1 MVFRKEKSSSKSVVC
16 DEHFGTQYRQD
27 DGQFMDSA
35 YTDDSCV
42 SLVTE
47 DDDDEG
53 SIKGIFAPTDV
64 IESNSYCLGE
74 IYFNHSS
81 SKMHDEKSE
90 RMDNMSVCTDVD
102 ALDNLINVD
111 RINNIKKT
119 LSRIYDE
126 QLSEIMTMLHERS
139 VKCQEKLDCSLNSSG
154 KSGQILP
161 AHKMSPKSKEKLRQ
175 KCKTSHAAQH
185 PSTAGKV
192 DTSSLCRTSCVEE
205 TENISSLTVL
215 ARTLNKNYG
224 VGTCCVP

>member
-16 DEHFGTQYRQD
+16 DEHFGTRYRQD
-27 DGQFMDSA
+27 DGQFMDST

-47 DDDDEG
+47 DDDDGG
-53 SIKGIFAPTDV
+53 SIKDIFVTTDV

-102 ALDNLINVD
+102 ALDNQVNSD
-111 RINNIKKT
+111 RINNIKNT

-126 QLSEIMTMLHERS
+126 QLSEIMTVLHERS

-154 KSGQILP
+154 KSGQILH
-161 AHKMSPKSKEKLRQ
+161 AHKMPPKSKDKLRQ

-185 PSTAGKV
+185 PSTAGKD
-192 DTSSLCRTSCVEE
+192 DTPSLCRTLCVED
-205 TENISSLTVL
+205 TENISSLTVIS
-215 ARTLNKNYG
+215 KNLK
-224 VGTCCVP
+224 

>member
-16 DEHFGTQYRQD
+16 DEHFGTRYRQD

-47 DDDDEG
+47 DDDDAG
-53 SIKGIFAPTDV
+53 SIKDIFVTTDV

-81 SKMHDEKSE
+81 SKMHDEKSK

-102 ALDNLINVD
+102 ALDNQVSFD
-111 RINNIKKT
+111 RINNIKNT

-126 QLSEIMTMLHERS
+126 QLSEIMTTLHERS
-139 VKCQEKLDCSLNSSG
+139 AKCQEKLDCSLNSSG

-161 AHKMSPKSKEKLRQ
+161 AHKMPPKSKDKLRQ

-185 PSTAGKV
+185 PSTAGKD
-192 DTSSLCRTSCVEE
+192 DTSSLCRTSCVED
-205 TENISSLTVL
+205 TENISSLTVIS
-215 ARTLNKNYG
+215 KNLK
-224 VGTCCVP
+224 

>member
-16 DEHFGTQYRQD
+16 DEHFGTRYRQD

-47 DDDDEG
+47 DDDGG
-53 SIKGIFAPTDV
+53 SIKDIFATTDV

-102 ALDNLINVD
+102 ALDNQVSFD
-111 RINNIKKT
+111 RINNIKNT

-126 QLSEIMTMLHERS
+126 QLSEIMTTLHERS

-161 AHKMSPKSKEKLRQ
+161 AQKMPPKSKDKLRQ

-185 PSTAGKV
+185 PSTAGKD
-192 DTSSLCRTSCVEE
+192 DTSSLCRTSCVED
-205 TENISSLTVL
+205 TENISSLTVIS
-215 ARTLNKNYG
+215 KNLK
-224 VGTCCVP
+224 

>member
-27 DGQFMDSA
+27 DGQFMD
-35 YTDDSCV
+35 V

-47 DDDDEG
+47 DDDAG
-53 SIKGIFAPTDV
+53 SIKDIFVTTDV

-74 IYFNHSS
+74 IDFNHSS
-81 SKMHDEKSE
+81 SKMLNEKSE

-102 ALDNLINVD
+102 ALDNQVNFD
-111 RINNIKKT
+111 RINNIKNT

-126 QLSEIMTMLHERS
+126 QLSEIMKMLHERS
-139 VKCQEKLDCSLNSSG
+139 VKCQEKLDCSLNTSG

-161 AHKMSPKSKEKLRQ
+161 AHKMPPKSKKKLRQ

-185 PSTAGKV
+185 PSTAGKD
-192 DTSSLCRTSCVEE
+192 DTSSLCRTLCVED

-224 VGTCCVP
+224 VGTCRVP

>member
-16 DEHFGTQYRQD
+16 DEHFGTRHRQD

-35 YTDDSCV
+35 YADDSCL

-47 DDDDEG
+47 DDDDAG
-53 SIKGIFAPTDV
+53 SIKDIFAPTDV

-102 ALDNLINVD
+102 TLDNLINVD
-111 RINNIKKT
+111 RINNIKNT

-139 VKCQEKLDCSLNSSG
+139 VKCQEKLDCSLNSSD

-161 AHKMSPKSKEKLRQ
+161 SHKMSPKSKEKLRQ

-185 PSTAGKV
+185 PSTAVKD
-192 DTSSLCRTSCVEE
+192 DTSSLCRTLCVEE

-224 VGTCCVP
+224 VGT

>member
-47 DDDDEG
+47 DDDAG
-53 SIKGIFAPTDV
+53 SIKDIFVTTDV

-74 IYFNHSS
+74 IDFNHSS
-81 SKMHDEKSE
+81 SKMLNEKSE

-102 ALDNLINVD
+102 ALDNQVNCD
-111 RINNIKKT
+111 RINNIKNT

-126 QLSEIMTMLHERS
+126 QLSEIMKMLHERS
-139 VKCQEKLDCSLNSSG
+139 VKCQEKLDCSLNTSG

-161 AHKMSPKSKEKLRQ
+161 AHKMPPKSKKKLRQ

-185 PSTAGKV
+185 PSTAGKD
-192 DTSSLCRTSCVEE
+192 DTSSLCRTLCVED

>member
-16 DEHFGTQYRQD
+16 DEHFGTRYRQN

-47 DDDDEG
+47 DDDD
-53 SIKGIFAPTDV
+53 SIKDIFATTDV

-102 ALDNLINVD
+102 ALDNQVNFD
-111 RINNIKKT
+111 RINNIKNT

-139 VKCQEKLDCSLNSSG
+139 VKCQENLDFSLNSSG

-161 AHKMSPKSKEKLRQ
+161 AHKMLPKSKEKLRQ

-185 PSTAGKV
+185 PSTAGKD
-192 DTSSLCRTSCVEE
+192 DTSSLFRTSCVEE